1 MPKQSAAHPPLCL
14 LPSLSQSHTLESA
27 LQAPEPPFRLPQAS
41 LRRDLH
47 SPPLRANFTYHSH
60 PRPYPATRDPTYAAY
75 PSVFQRPAMRTH
87 GVLIRSPP
95 PFVLRPNEIRY
106 SFKNNH
112 PIRGDLVLMQFSSQ
126 ISSKSQQ
133 PATTTPTNRRVSCI
147 DSRPAN
153 LIAPPVKAFNTRRK
167 SSAPHDALSGF
178 DVVVF
183 AEAAVNLHAS
193 KSRTYDLTCKIQ
205 QFKWPLVFP
214 PRNYDLAC
222 MAVTLPAFK
231 ISSLHVNSDVKNPLP
246 RANHVADSR
255 NSDILSFK
263 PRYITDGLAV

>member
-60 PRPYPATRDPTYAAY
+60 PRPYPATRDPITPRN

-87 GVLIRSPP
+87 GVLIRSPNP
-95 PFVLRPNEIRY
+95 SFDTTICLRPNEIRPQHRLTGE
-106 SFKNNH
+106 S
-112 PIRGDLVLMQFSSQ
+112 LVLTLDRE
-126 ISSKSQQ
+126 
-133 PATTTPTNRRVSCI
+133 PNRT
-147 DSRPAN
+147 SR
-153 LIAPPVKAFNTRRK
+153 F
-167 SSAPHDALSGF
+167 SAPHDALSGF

-183 AEAAVNLHAS
+183 AEAAVNLHAF
-193 KSRTYDLTCKIQ
+193 KSRTYDLTCK
-205 QFKWPLVFP
+205 PLVFP

>member
-47 SPPLRANFTYHSH
+47 SPPLRANFTYHSR
-60 PRPYPATRDPTYAAY
+60 PRPYPATRDPTTPRN

-87 GVLIRSPP
+87 GVLIRSP
-95 PFVLRPNEIRY
+95 
-106 SFKNNH
+106 
-112 PIRGDLVLMQFSSQ
+112 
-126 ISSKSQQ
+126 ISSKC
-133 PATTTPTNRRVSCI
+133 PTAGRQLTKPQHRLTGESLVLTLNREPNRT
-147 DSRPAN
+147 SR
-153 LIAPPVKAFNTRRK
+153 

-183 AEAAVNLHAS
+183 AEAAVNLHAF

-222 MAVTLPAFK
+222 MFYPMTDLIFTFSRLQIWNSDLTCKACCYFACLQNIEPV
-231 ISSLHVNSDVKNPLP
+231 SLH
-246 RANHVADSR
+246 
-255 NSDILSFK
+255 
-263 PRYITDGLAV
+263 PRYLVLQTKIHHGRTSRLTHVTTHL

>member
-47 SPPLRANFTYHSH
+47 SPPLRTNFTYHSR
-60 PRPYPATRDPTYAAY
+60 PRPYLATRDPTTPRN

-95 PFVLRPNEIRY
+95 LFKSFNAQNEPLMQHYFSKPQHRLTGE
-106 SFKNNH
+106 S
-112 PIRGDLVLMQFSSQ
+112 LVLTLSRE
-126 ISSKSQQ
+126 
-133 PATTTPTNRRVSCI
+133 PNRT
-147 DSRPAN
+147 SR
-153 LIAPPVKAFNTRRK
+153 

-183 AEAAVNLHAS
+183 AEAAVNLHAF

-222 MAVTLPAFK
+222 MVVTLPAFK

-246 RANHVADSR
+246 RANHVVDSR

>member
-14 LPSLSQSHTLESA
+14 LPSLSQPHTLESA

-47 SPPLRANFTYHSH
+47 SPPLRANFTYHSR
-60 PRPYPATRDPTYAAY
+60 PRPYPATRDPTTPRN
-75 PSVFQRPAMRTH
+75 PSDFQRPAMRTH
-87 GVLIRSPP
+87 GVLIRSSCGTGGW
-95 PFVLRPNEIRY
+95 PFKLTTICLRPNEIRPQHRLTGE
-106 SFKNNH
+106 S
-112 PIRGDLVLMQFSSQ
+112 LVL
-126 ISSKSQQ
+126 
-133 PATTTPTNRRVSCI
+133 TLNREPNRT
-147 DSRPAN
+147 SR
-153 LIAPPVKAFNTRRK
+153 

-183 AEAAVNLHAS
+183 AEGLLVCIHFPSSAVNLHAF